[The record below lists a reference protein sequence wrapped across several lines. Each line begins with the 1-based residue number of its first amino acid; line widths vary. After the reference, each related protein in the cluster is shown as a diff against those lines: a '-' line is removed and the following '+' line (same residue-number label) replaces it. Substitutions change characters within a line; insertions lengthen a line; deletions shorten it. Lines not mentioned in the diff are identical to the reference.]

1 MFNKQNIVCL
11 FLVLFSLKSYAKE
24 DFNLISQCTDE
35 YETSC
40 NVVLTANG
48 KKNILLHDIKSPS
61 IEKVSE
67 DIFHVVS
74 SCGSPCVG
82 HYFIGK
88 HEEDYT
94 EELISFDIKSKCII
108 ESDSRKKKI
117 YAKKMFTNNKRI
129 LIDLSEHKFNI
140 LPSKFNYYSD
150 FSEMSRFDNTGELN
164 LIANDYGKILF
175 KKKIQNPCGS
185 NSK

>member
-1 MFNKQNIVCL
+1 MFNKQNIACL

-40 NVVLTANG
+40 NVVLTVNG
-48 KKNILLHDIKSPS
+48 KKSILLRNIKSPN

-82 HYFIGK
+82 
-88 HEEDYT
+88 
-94 EELISFDIKSKCII
+94 
-108 ESDSRKKKI
+108 
-117 YAKKMFTNNKRI
+117 
-129 LIDLSEHKFNI
+129 
-140 LPSKFNYYSD
+140 
-150 FSEMSRFDNTGELN
+150 
-164 LIANDYGKILF
+164 
-175 KKKIQNPCGS
+175 
-185 NSK
+185 